1 MSEGRLIRVGKNRG
15 DVKAVS
21 YIVAI
26 GNAVEALALIRSQA
40 STPNDEIEDL
50 GRVSRELL
58 VALRLGS
65 GQFMRA

>member
-15 DVKAVS
+15 DVKAVC

-26 GNAVEALALIRSQA
+26 ENAVEALALIRSQA

-58 VALRLGS
+58 VALRLGC